1 MSLGEVVRIMVY
13 NSKKLTAALT
23 VSTRGTLIMYRTV
36 STSGAQVVQY
46 CTVPYLDK
54 CRLYPGLRSKALEG
68 TDCTVQ

>member
-36 STSGAQVVQY
+36 STSGVQVVQY
-46 CTVPYLDK
+46 CTVPYLSNVVFT
-54 CRLYPGLRSKALEG
+54 PA
-68 TDCTVQ
+68 